1 MKYYFRYLQTHF
13 PGLQD
18 FKFAV
23 QRSYRQRRGRLSEP
37 DLQLIEW
44 LDLPEDLLYL
54 DIGTN
59 RGDTILDVKQIAPN
73 AKVLGFEPN
82 ARICQGARAI
92 TRHHEDVNILNV
104 GLGEQPD
111 DMILYV
117 PVYRNYPFDGL
128 ASLHR
133 DQAVN
138 WLRSRLFHYRE
149 DRLSI
154 QEIQCTIQPLDAF
167 LIKPHFL
174 KMDVQG
180 HELAV
185 LRGGQQM
192 LKKNQPAILLESA
205 TEDIRAFLGALGYTA
220 YFRMEKELQQG
231 MGSLN
236 TYFLAEKHQESLIRQ
251 GRLSRKALQKQ
262 VV

>member
-18 FKFAV
+18 LKFAV
-23 QRSYRQRRGRLSEP
+23 QRSYRQWRGRLSEP
-37 DLQLIEW
+37 DLQLIDW

-59 RGDTILDVKQIAPN
+59 RGDTILDTKRVAPQ

-82 ARICQGARAI
+82 PGICRSARMVTQHLEEVSIM
-92 TRHHEDVNILNV
+92 NV
-104 GLGEQPD
+104 GLGEEASD
-111 DMILYV
+111 LVLYI
-117 PVYRNYPFDGL
+117 PVYGKYPFDGL

-133 DQAVN
+133 DQAAN
-138 WLRSRLFHYRE
+138 WLRSRLFHYQE
-149 DRLSI
+149 EKLSI
-154 QEIQCTIQPLDAF
+154 QEIQCTIQPLDSF
-167 LIKPHFL
+167 LIKPHFI

-192 LKKNQPAILLESA
+192 LKRYQPAILLESA
-205 TEDIRAFLGALGYTA
+205 TEEIRTFLSAIGYHPYYRSDQQVVQGLGT
-220 YFRMEKELQQG
+220 
-231 MGSLN
+231 LN
-236 TYFLAEKHQESLIRQ
+236 TYFLAQKHVEVLLKQ
-251 GRLSRKALQKQ
+251 GRLQRQTTEKEA
-262 VV
+262 V